1 MAASKLSLDTTNRI
15 KSGQARLFPNSL
27 WVIILPME
35 GTMETVGLSKPTIQF
50 LMKMQANELT
60 EHLVYKKIASR
71 MKDAHNRNVLEKI
84 SAEELK
90 HARIWEDLTGR
101 KAKPHKAKAS
111 WLSFLGRILGFTFVL
126 KKMENGED
134 NAAKGYYRYVDEIP
148 QAKKISED
156 ESRHEAELLALLDEE
171 RLQYVGSMVLGLS
184 DALVELSGTLAG
196 LTFAL
201 QNTRLIALSG
211 LITGISA
218 TLSMA
223 SSEYLSA
230 KNGGEENAGKSSM
243 YTGIAYLL
251 TVTFMVLP
259 YLLFTSYVAAL
270 VTMMCTVVVII
281 MLFTYYTSVA
291 KDLPFG
297 KRFLEMAAISI
308 GVAAISFCIGI
319 LVKRFLGIDL

>member
-1 MAASKLSLDTTNRI
+1 
-15 KSGQARLFPNSL
+15 
-27 WVIILPME
+27 
-35 GTMETVGLSKPTIQF
+35 
-50 LMKMQANELT
+50 MQANELT
-60 EHLVYKKIASR
+60 EHLVYASIARR
-71 MKDAHNRNVLEKI
+71 MKDTHNKNILETIAK
-84 SAEELK
+84 EELR
-90 HARIWEDLTGR
+90 HALIWENLTGE
-101 KAKPHKAKAS
+101 KVKPHRIKAMYLNL
-111 WLSFLGRILGFTFVL
+111 LSIILGFTFVL
-126 KKMENGED
+126 KKMESGED
-134 NAAKGYYRYVDEIP
+134 AAFDTYKSFVEEIP
-148 QAKKISED
+148 EAQKIAED
-156 ESRHEAELLALLDEE
+156 EDRHEQQLIAMLDEE

-230 KNGGEENAGKSSM
+230 KNGGDKNALKSSM
-243 YTGIAYLL
+243 YTGVAYLF
-251 TVTFMVLP
+251 TVAFMVLP
-259 YLLFTSYVAAL
+259 YLIFSNFFVALAVML
-270 VTMMCTVVVII
+270 ATVVVII

-297 KRFLEMAAISI
+297 KRFLEMASISL

-319 LVKRFLGIDL
+319 LVKNFLGIEI